1 MLKIKREFVER
12 ALSAASPQE
21 LPELLQGAIELEH
34 ATIPVYLTAMM
45 SLKPGQNREVWAL
58 IHSVVVEEMLHFSIA
73 ANVIN
78 ALGGQPAIN
87 KPGFV
92 PAYPGPLPMHINGS
106 LVVGLEPY
114 SRALVKNVFME
125 IEEPED
131 PLVFPVKAFRAMAAA
146 PPAFATIGQFYRA
159 IQEKIDELAPDRL
172 PGDPARQ
179 VVNSAVFSD
188 KHLFPVTTKR
198 EAIEALRIIVEQGE
212 GTSTSPA
219 DETGELAHY
228 YRFEELY
235 VGRRLVVDS
244 TAPKGYSFSG
254 AVFPFDPNG
263 VYPLAPNTKAAD
275 LPAGSEQRRQADQF
289 NRLYGYLLS
298 GLHRTFN
305 GEPRALEATFGLMYD
320 LKLVGERLAAMEY
333 PGSSGN
339 TVGPP
344 FEFGQQT
351 PR

>member
-1 MLKIKREFVER
+1 MLKIKREFVDR
-12 ALSAASPQE
+12 ALRAASPQE
-21 LPELLQGAIELEH
+21 LHELLQGAIELEH
-34 ATIPVYLTAMM
+34 ATIPVYLTAMI
-45 SLKPGQNREVWAL
+45 SLKPGQNREIWRV
-58 IHSVVVEEMLHFSIA
+58 IHSVVIEEMLHFCIA

-78 ALGGQPAIN
+78 ALGGRPVIN

-106 LVVGLEPY
+106 LVVGLEPF
-114 SRALVKNVFME
+114 SKALVKDVFME

-131 PLVFPVKAFRAMAAA
+131 PLVFPVKAFGAAAA
-146 PPAFATIGQFYRA
+146 PPTFATIGQFYRA

-179 VVNSAVFSD
+179 VANHSFFSD
-188 KHLFPVTTKR
+188 KDLFPVTTKR

-212 GTSTSPA
+212 GTSTSPV

-235 VGRRLVVDS
+235 VGRRLVVDPAS
-244 TAPKGYSFSG
+244 PEGYSFSG
-254 AVFPFDPNG
+254 AVFPFDAQG

-275 LPAGSEQRRQADQF
+275 LPGQSEQRRQADQF
-289 NRLYGYLLS
+289 NRLYTSLLD
-298 GLHRTFN
+298 GLHRTFD
-305 GEPRALEATFGLMYD
+305 GQPGALDATFGLMYD

-333 PGSSGN
+333 PGKSEN

-344 FEFGQQT
+344 FEFN
-351 PR
+351 PAVAR